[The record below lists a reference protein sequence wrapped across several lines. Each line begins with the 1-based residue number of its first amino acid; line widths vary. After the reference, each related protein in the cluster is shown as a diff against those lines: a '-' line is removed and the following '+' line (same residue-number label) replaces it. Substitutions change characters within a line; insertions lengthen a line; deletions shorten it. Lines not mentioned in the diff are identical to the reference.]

1 VTQRLHRGVIPRP
14 AEAAT
19 RRGVLAGAGL
29 TGLAGAVSACGL
41 LGGANGDNTG
51 DGAPAATTAAPGTPP
66 ASAGTAGG
74 TSAGGAGAGGAG
86 AGGAGAGGAGA
97 AAGALG
103 ATSEIPVGG
112 GKVFASAKV
121 VVTQPAAGQFKGF
134 SAICTHQQCTVDQVS
149 DGTIDCPCH
158 GSQFS
163 VKDGSVISGPA
174 SSPLPAAAI
183 KVSGTSIELG

>member
-1 VTQRLHRGVIPRP
+1 VTQRLQRDVIPHP
-14 AEAAT
+14 CGAAT

-29 TGLAGAVSACGL
+29 TGLAGVVSACGL
-41 LGGANGDNTG
+41 LGGNNGDNAG
-51 DGAPAATTAAPGTPP
+51 YGAPAATAAAPHTP
-66 ASAGTAGG
+66 SA
-74 TSAGGAGAGGAG
+74 GAGAV
-86 AGGAGAGGAGA
+86 GGAGA

>member
-1 VTQRLHRGVIPRP
+1 MTQRLHRGVIPRP

-19 RRGVLAGAGL
+19 RREVLAGAGL

-74 TSAGGAGAGGAG
+74 TSAGGAG